1 MSIIQ
6 KLKYNHNNH
15 NNHNHNHNHNKYN
28 QYIFSYATATG
39 SETGDP
45 PQPPFIKERLFV
57 VRLPLFFLR
66 IVLLFF
72 LFFLEPLLKLLKKDE
87 NFLVTILHLLIIY

>member
-6 KLKYNHNNH
+6 KLKYNH

>member
-6 KLKYNHNNH
+6 KLKYNH

-66 IVLLFF
+66 MVLLFF
-72 LFFLEPLLKLLKKDE
+72 EPLLKLLKKDE